1 MNHGLTLRKVD
12 RVINFNEKDWLKP
25 HIKIKTEPRK
35 KAKNNFEKDFF
46 KLINNAVFSKTMENL
61 RKYRGIKLLATE
73 SRRNYLVSKSN
84 YQTKT
89 FFTENLLVIE
99 YIVIVRLK

>member
-1 MNHGLTLRKVD
+1 M
-12 RVINFNEKDWLKP
+12 INFNEKDCLKP
-25 HIKIKTEPRK
+25 HLKIKTEPRK

-46 KLINNAVFSKTMENL
+46 KLINNAVFIKTMENL
-61 RKYRGIKLLATE
+61 RKCRGIKLVATE
-73 SRRNYLVSKSN
+73 SRRNYLASKPN
-84 YQTKT
+84 YQTKK

>member
-1 MNHGLTLRKVD
+1 M
-12 RVINFNEKDWLKP
+12 INFNEKDCLKP
-25 HIKIKTEPRK
+25 HLKIKTEPRK

-46 KLINNAVFSKTMENL
+46 KLINNAVFIKTMESL
-61 RKYRGIKLLATE
+61 RKYRGIKLVATE
-73 SRRNYLVSKSN
+73 SRRNYLASKPN
-84 YQTKT
+84 YQNKM